1 MTDLHDRGSDATT
14 NYAWQRLHGLIDEH
28 FTVVA
33 WTTDDQTPVL
43 ASLIEP
49 ATGDAVTIAI
59 VDMHTHRQPH
69 ALLAVSTAVAVTGHG
84 PFGSARAA
92 RRHGRH
98 VAATD
103 AAVAATRPVPLH
115 HPDLPELVDD
125 AWTAIPDVIAAHLR
139 PGHVAE
145 PGRTLLLLLDRT
157 RGRIAAVGPFPD
169 TDTAIAW
176 QPADPRPD
184 VAGRAAP
191 TRTRSGG
198 VMKALER
205 RPPTAISRP
214 SPSSTRTYSQDPV
227 ERMVP

>member
-1 MTDLHDRGSDATT
+1 MTDQPDRAPATATT
-14 NYAWQRLHGLIDEH
+14 NQAWQRLRGLIGEH
-28 FTVVA
+28 FTIVA
-33 WTTDDQTPVL
+33 WTTDDEVDHQVPLL

-84 PFGSARAA
+84 PFGSERAA

-103 AAVAATRPVPLH
+103 CTVAATRPVPLH
-115 HPDLPELVDD
+115 HPDLPDLADD
-125 AWTAIPDVIAAHLR
+125 AWIAIPDVIAAHLR

-145 PGRTLLLLLDRT
+145 PGRTLLVLLDRT

-169 TDTAIAW
+169 PDAAAAW
-176 QPADPRPD
+176 QPADPTPSD
-184 VAGRAAP
+184 VDRL
-191 TRTRSGG
+191 
-198 VMKALER
+198 VVALI
-205 RPPTAISRP
+205 TADTTEP
-214 SPSSTRTYSQDPV
+214 GHPQP
-227 ERMVP
+227 